1 MYVTLEDRLSLEI
14 VKGLNLSKD
23 DRVICRDVALDDTVS
38 ANIAL
43 QCRLKVI

>member
-1 MYVTLEDRLSLEI
+1 VSLEDRLSLEI
-14 VKGLNLSKD
+14 VKALNLSKD
-23 DRVICRDVALDDTVS
+23 DHVICRDVALDDTVS